1 MKVANKTADT
11 IKNTGKPGTSQS
23 TSESLQ
29 DREKQEN

>member
-1 MKVANKTADT
+1 MREANMTADT
-11 IKNTGKPGTSQS
+11 RKETAKPGTSQS